1 MMLNRALFLAGALI
15 ALSSPLLAGE
25 PRPDATLKNKAFEGS
40 VYLDDNV
47 KADPALA
54 ADSLAEGRKWI
65 GKGAAEAESA
75 RKQEPQLFRNGGWS
89 YERRYD
95 FRSLVDGRYVS
106 VVRNDYMSTG
116 GAHPNSDVNTILW
129 DQAAKKRISIRPFFT
144 ETADGGPTMKT
155 ILKAVIDSLNA
166 EKKKRGTS
174 DTATA
179 EWYKELKP
187 TLLKIG
193 AVSLAPSTQSGK
205 SSGLTFHYPPY
216 AVGPYA
222 EGEYIAFVP
231 WETLKA
237 YLSPEGTKIFG
248 GSRPEADQ
256 ES

>member
-1 MMLNRALFLAGALI
+1 MMLKRALFLAGALI

-25 PRPDATLKNKAFEGS
+25 PRPDATLKNKAFEGT
-40 VYLDDNV
+40 VYLDDEV

-65 GKGAAEAESA
+65 GKGAAGAEST

-106 VVRNDYMSTG
+106 VVRNDYMNTG
-116 GAHPNSDVNTILW
+116 GVHPNSDVNTILW
-129 DQAAKKRISIRPFFT
+129 DQAAKKRISIRPFFI
-144 ETADGGPTMKT
+144 EAADGGPTMKAM
-155 ILKAVIDSLNA
+155 LKAVIDSLSA
-166 EKKKRGTS
+166 EKKKRGAS

-193 AVSLAPSTQSGK
+193 AVSLAPSTQSDK

-248 GSRPEADQ
+248 GSRPTGDE
-256 ES
+256 E

>member
-1 MMLNRALFLAGALI
+1 MMLKRALFLAGALI

-25 PRPDATLKNKAFEGS
+25 PRPDATLKNKAFEGT
-40 VYLDDNV
+40 VYLDDEV

-65 GKGAAEAESA
+65 GKGAAGAEST

-106 VVRNDYMSTG
+106 VVRNDYMNTG

-129 DQAAKKRISIRPFFT
+129 DSTAKKRISIRPFFT
-144 ETADGGPTMKT
+144 ETADGGPTMKAM
-155 ILKAVIDSLNA
+155 LKAVIDSLNA
-166 EKKKRGTS
+166 EKKKRDAS
-174 DTATA
+174 ETATA
-179 EWYKELKP
+179 DWYKELKP
-187 TLLKIG
+187 ILLKIG
-193 AVSLAPSTQSGK
+193 AVTLAPSTQAGQ

-222 EGEYIAFVP
+222 EGEYVAFVP

-248 GSRPEADQ
+248 GSRPTGDE
-256 ES
+256 E